1 MNNLNSQAADLFP
14 TTQDFP
20 TLPVID
26 LPIKLSALAQ
36 SDPALHST
44 LCAIPE
50 LRIVECFFRLCEMQD
65 LTLFFIASNL
75 LSRGFTAE
83 EIGSATRVYM
93 DMT

>member
-1 MNNLNSQAADLFP
+1 MNKLKSQTADLFP
-14 TTQDFP
+14 ATQAFP
-20 TLPVID
+20 DIPVVD

-44 LCAIPE
+44 LSAIPE

-75 LSRGFTAE
+75 LSHGFTAE

-93 DMT
+93 DIT